1 MNLVKP
7 LIQDAMDKLGMSES
21 QLARQMGY
29 QNVNRGLRRL
39 RQCIENGSCAHD
51 LTEKLSVALN
61 IPQND
66 LASAARE
73 TRLARK
79 QRKGIEGE
87 KRAQLAFRPHIVLS
101 VDRRPT
107 PLFVWLA
114 LEREWRVDI
123 PQELRSLPYDEE
135 LSAVRELYLDRFYEA
150 GGVVFNSEITGFM
163 YYRSPGET
171 LVFDATGRFYWDRTI
186 VARQGKLTFQGH
198 STVRLFRA

>member
-7 LIQDAMDKLGMSES
+7 LIQDAMDKLDMSES

-79 QRKGIEGE
+79 QRKKIERE
-87 KRAQLAFRPHIVLS
+87 KREQLYFRPHIIIS
-101 VDRRPT
+101 V
-107 PLFVWLA
+107 
-114 LEREWRVDI
+114 ERVRD
-123 PQELRSLPYDEE
+123 RSLHGW
-135 LSAVRELYLDRFYEA
+135 R
-150 GGVVFNSEITGFM
+150 
-163 YYRSPGET
+163 
-171 LVFDATGRFYWDRTI
+171 
-186 VARQGKLTFQGH
+186 
-198 STVRLFRA
+198 